1 MGRGRARRGAPR
13 AAAAGVLG
21 ALALLAAGCGAQ
33 SHPNEPRPQV
43 PTRVAVTIGP
53 HGLVVQPPRIAFGPE
68 ESQQIPQNQNHAQP
82 PIKTKTPVTVVLV
95 AANQTGKDAKLELH
109 GRVDAS
115 SQTIP
120 ARSPGSM
127 QADLPAGTYT
137 ITASGN
143 AGSGRL
149 VVGPYRASSKNDL
162 LLP

>member
-33 SHPNEPRPQV
+33 THPNEARPQV

-53 HGLVVQPPRIAFGPE
+53 KGVEVQPPRIAFGPE
-68 ESQQIPQNQNHAQP
+68 KSQQIPQNQNHAQP
-82 PIKTKTPVTVVLV
+82 PIKTKKPLTVVLV
-95 AANQTGKDAKLELH
+95 AANQTARDTKLELH
-109 GRVDAS
+109 GRVNAS

-120 ARSPGSM
+120 ARSPGSL
-127 QADLPAGTYT
+127 QTDLPTGTYT
-137 ITASGN
+137 LTSSGGGG
-143 AGSGRL
+143 AGKL

>member
-1 MGRGRARRGAPR
+1 MPR
-13 AAAAGVLG
+13 AAVVGVLG

-33 SHPNEPRPQV
+33 THPNEPRPQV

-53 HGLVVQPPRIAFGPE
+53 DGVVVQPPRIAFGPE
-68 ESQQIPQNQNHAQP
+68 ENQQIPQNQNHPQP
-82 PIKTKTPVTVVLV
+82 PIKTKGPLTVVLV
-95 AANQTGKDAKLELH
+95 TANQTGKDAKLELH

-115 SQTIP
+115 SETIP

-127 QADLPAGTYT
+127 QTDLPTGTYT
-137 ITASGN
+137 ITA
-143 AGSGRL
+143 AGSGGSPGKL